1 MWLLSHKKYLK
12 GTKSVSPR
20 PAGGSSRE
28 FDWDMESHA
37 PRFSTSL
44 SRCHTPKLTSKRN
57 KKGYGLYLSMSG
69 RCFSDL
75 RLRPH
80 PSLIT
85 NDSTCASCDAMR
97 SVPQMVTRAVMQQ
110 WAQLQLASLW
120 SVAQLYL
127 DLATPIVTV
136 SRLDI
141 ATPRSTPVEH
151 VLRSIARTYLL
162 YYDHSTLLLR

>member
-1 MWLLSHKKYLK
+1 M
-12 GTKSVSPR
+12 GTVENLIGIWRVMP
-20 PAGGSSRE
+20 
-28 FDWDMESHA
+28 H
-37 PRFSTSL
+37 FSISL
-44 SRCHTPKLTSKRN
+44 SRCHTAKLTLKRS
-57 KKGYGLYLSMSG
+57 KKGYGLYLSVSG
-69 RCFSDL
+69 RCFSNFH
-75 RLRPH
+75 LRPH

-85 NDSTCASCDAMR
+85 NNSTRVSCGAMR
-97 SVPQMVTRAVMQQ
+97 SIPQTVAGAIMQQ

-120 SVAQLYL
+120 SVTQLCL

>member
-1 MWLLSHKKYLK
+1 VCLRSLLMGIVENLI
-12 GTKSVSPR
+12 GIWR
-20 PAGGSSRE
+20 A
-28 FDWDMESHA
+28 M

-44 SRCHTPKLTSKRN
+44 SRCHTAKLTLKRS
-57 KKGYGLYLSMSG
+57 KKGYGLYLSVSG
-69 RCFSDL
+69 RCFSNL
-75 RLRPH
+75 HLRPH

-85 NDSTCASCDAMR
+85 NNSTRASCGAMR
-97 SVPQMVTRAVMQQ
+97 SIPQTVTGAIMQQ

-120 SVAQLYL
+120 SVTQLCL